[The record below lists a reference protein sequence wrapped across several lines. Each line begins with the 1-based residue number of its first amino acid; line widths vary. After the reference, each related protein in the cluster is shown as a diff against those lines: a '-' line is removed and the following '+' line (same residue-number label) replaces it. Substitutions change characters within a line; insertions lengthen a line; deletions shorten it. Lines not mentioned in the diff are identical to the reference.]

1 MSMRALVLFALL
13 VCSTVSGDTSP
24 RQQILSLS
32 SVNHTV
38 AINSTSFRPLR
49 ACSSYDSWEIEM
61 CGSESYQWCC
71 VWPQHCAGPYYMCS
85 DQASGGGGPDYTAL
99 IVIMVFVGLLLICI
113 ACMCETP
120 ECLRE
125 ELARTRG
132 GF

>member
-1 MSMRALVLFALL
+1 
-13 VCSTVSGDTSP
+13 
-24 RQQILSLS
+24 
-32 SVNHTV
+32 
-38 AINSTSFRPLR
+38 
-49 ACSSYDSWEIEM
+49 
-61 CGSESYQWCC
+61 
-71 VWPQHCAGPYYMCS
+71 MCS